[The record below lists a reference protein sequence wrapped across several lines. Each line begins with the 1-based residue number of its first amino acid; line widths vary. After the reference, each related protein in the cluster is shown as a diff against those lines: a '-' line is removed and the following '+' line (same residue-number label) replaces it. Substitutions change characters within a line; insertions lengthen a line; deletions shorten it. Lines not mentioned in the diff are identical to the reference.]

1 MTVSI
6 KNIYPASNSEW
17 DHIWEQCDYATFYHS
32 RLWPQV
38 WDRYLKGKIYQDAL
52 IIEFSDHKKALLPL
66 SCHKVAGG
74 MLKRYLSSP
83 ARTYGGPI
91 SLDQLETAH
100 IRLVSQHL
108 LNNCSNLILRINPFD
123 SPLYAEELQPKISD
137 ETHVLDLRKDFDD
150 IFSSWTK
157 GHRSAVSKARKIGV
171 TIRVG
176 ELENDWKQYYEI
188 YLSSF
193 QRWGDQAT
201 SKYGWE
207 FFKAFSELET
217 PHVKLWL
224 AEYQNNPIAG
234 AVILYAKKHAIY
246 GYSATLEKYFE
257 MRPMNLLIYEIIKNV
272 SKENYTWFDF
282 NASGG
287 HQGVINF
294 KKSFGSQKLPC
305 SIVDHQSHL
314 LKFLEKIYKKWL
326 IKTSRFKSQ
335 K

>member
-6 KNIYPASNSEW
+6 KKIYSASNNEW
-17 DHIWEQCDYATFYHS
+17 DQIWEQCDYATFYHS
-32 RLWPQV
+32 RFWAQV
-38 WDRYLKGKIYQDAL
+38 WVQYLKGKIVQDPL
-52 IIEFSDHKKALLPL
+52 VIEFSDHKKALLPL
-66 SCHKVAGG
+66 SCHKIAGG
-74 MLKRYLSSP
+74 LFRRYLSSP

-91 SLDQLETAH
+91 SLDSLEPDH
-100 IRLVSQHL
+100 IDLISQYL
-108 LNNCSNLILRINPFD
+108 LNNCPNLILRINPFD
-123 SPLYAEELQPKISD
+123 SPLYVKELQPTVSD
-137 ETHVLDLRKDFDD
+137 ETHVLDLSANMDD

-157 GHRSAVSKARKIGV
+157 GHRSAVPKARKMGI
-171 TIRVG
+171 TIRLG
-176 ELENDWKQYYEI
+176 DSENDWKQYYEI

-207 FFKAFSELET
+207 FFKAFFELET

-224 AEYQNNPIAG
+224 AEYQNKPIAG
-234 AVILYAKKHAIY
+234 AVILYAKKHAVY
-246 GYSATLEKYFE
+246 GYSAALEEYFE
-257 MRPMNLLIYEIIKNV
+257 MRPVNLLIYEIIKGA
-272 SKENYTWFDF
+272 SEGNYSWFDF

-326 IKTSRFKSQ
+326 INTSRFKNQ